1 MEIPGGDNG
10 RQSNTANTESVMNGT
25 DTRQYQKTAAAQ
37 RQDPLIL
44 MVDDNDDNRYTLRHR
59 LLREGYENII
69 EASDGGAAL
78 DILSAQPVD
87 LVLLDVL
94 MPGIDGFQVLE
105 QMQSDAHLGNI
116 PVIMISA
123 IDDMESI
130 ARCIEA
136 GADDYLPKPF
146 NAILLRAR
154 IRSSLEKKRLRD
166 QSLQKLG
173 NVNRVFGQYV
183 PESVAKAIASG
194 RDEPESIHEEVTIL
208 YTDIEDFTRIS
219 ESMQPQQI
227 VAMLNQYFEAIVEP
241 IAALGG
247 VVSQFQGDAMLV
259 TFNLADSD
267 RRHADLAVQAAA
279 EIQQI
284 LKIRRFEGFRLRTRI
299 GITSGKVFAGNVG
312 ASDRFSY
319 TVHGDAVNLAARLE
333 SLNKQ
338 FGSTVLISGDTVR
351 RLSSAHPIESVG
363 EVQIRGKSSASEI
376 YRLQAA

>member
-1 MEIPGGDNG
+1 
-10 RQSNTANTESVMNGT
+10 
-25 DTRQYQKTAAAQ
+25 
-37 RQDPLIL
+37 
-44 MVDDNDDNRYTLRHR
+44 
-59 LLREGYENII
+59 
-69 EASDGGAAL
+69 
-78 DILSAQPVD
+78 
-87 LVLLDVL
+87 
-94 MPGIDGFQVLE
+94 
-105 QMQSDAHLGNI
+105 MQSDARLGNI

-130 ARCIEA
+130 ARSIEA

-146 NAILLRAR
+146 NAMLLRAR

-173 NVNRVFGQYV
+173 NANRVFGQYV
-183 PESVAKAIASG
+183 PESVARAIASG
-194 RDEPESIHEEVTIL
+194 RDEPEPIHQEVTIL

-247 VVSQFQGDAMLV
+247 VVNQFQGDAMLV
-259 TFNLADSD
+259 TFNLAAPDS
-267 RRHADLAVQAAA
+267 RHADLAVQAAA
-279 EIQQI
+279 EIQKI
-284 LKIRRFEGFRLRTRI
+284 LKIRRFAGFRLRTRI
-299 GITSGKVFAGNVG
+299 GITSGNVFAGNVG

-333 SLNKQ
+333 NLNKQ

-351 RLSSAHPIESVG
+351 RLSNTHPIESIG
-363 EVQIRGKSSASEI
+363 EVQIRGKSTVSEI